1 MYICI
6 FVCIKQK
13 VLNCVDILLKI
24 KFTFQKI
31 TKMVTNT
38 KYANMKSVKI
48 LKQFYFLIFNYKL
61 WNNFF
66 SDIWNYKFICNFLT
80 RYSGLVI

>member
-31 TKMVTNT
+31 TKSTLFFNALFTALV
-38 KYANMKSVKI
+38 VKI
-48 LKQFYFLIFNYKL
+48 FLENLCRLRKRQRNLETIP
-61 WNNFF
+61 
-66 SDIWNYKFICNFLT
+66 
-80 RYSGLVI
+80 